1 MSRGAKW
8 FIAIAAFVIIF
19 VLVGVAVV
27 LTATAGPKIRKDSV
41 LFLDIQSSIPEET
54 SDNPL
59 EKLLEGERITFRE
72 YIDCIERAARDDRIR
87 GIFLKI
93 GDARIS
99 WAQIQELRDE
109 LHSFRESE
117 KPVIAYME
125 YGGLGDYYLA
135 TATERIYMMPAGILF
150 VNGILAEIPF
160 FKGTLD
166 KLGIK
171 AEFEHVAEYKTAS
184 DVYTRD
190 SMSDAHREMMNSL
203 LDSLYERFLKDV
215 SEARKI
221 SAPDLRKVI
230 DRGLLSP
237 QEAVE
242 AKLIDAL
249 KYYDEIKDMLKEE
262 FGGDYHRVSVETY
275 SRSDGFGKVRGK
287 KKIAILYATGMI
299 VSGESSSDPYG
310 ESLLGSDTI
319 SKAFEKIRKD
329 GSIKGVVMRVD
340 SPGGSGIASDVIW
353 RETQLTK
360 DEKPIVVSMSGL
372 AASGG
377 YYISM
382 GADAIIAQPGTLT
395 GSIGVLAGKFNLR
408 GFFDWIGFKEE
419 LMKRGENADMFSS
432 YVGFTDAQ
440 RQLIIDQ
447 IYGFYRQFIHK
458 AAEGRGKTDDE
469 IDKIGKG
476 RVWTGEQGKEIGL
489 VDELG
494 GLHRAIELAKEKAG
508 IPEDEE
514 VAIVI
519 YPKKKTLLQML
530 TSGREEDL
538 LRYLIG
544 KMLPFPDA
552 VRKEIVLINHLAKI
566 MQDRIVLMM

>member
-1 MSRGAKW
+1 MSRGTKW

-19 VLVGVAVV
+19 ILVGVAVV

-59 EKLLEGERITFRE
+59 EKLFEGERITFRE
-72 YIDCIERAARDDRIR
+72 YIDCIERAARDDRVR
-87 GIFLKI
+87 GLFLRI
-93 GDARIS
+93 GDASIS

-109 LHSFRESE
+109 IRSFKESG
-117 KPVIAYME
+117 KPIIAYME
-125 YGGLGDYYLA
+125 YGGLRDYYLA
-135 TATERIYMMPAGILF
+135 TAADRIYMMPAGILF
-150 VNGILAEIPF
+150 VSGILAEIPF

-203 LDSLYERFLKDV
+203 LDNLYEKFLADV
-215 SEARKI
+215 SDTRKI
-221 SAPDLRKVI
+221 PADNLRKVI

-242 AKLIDAL
+242 AKMIDEL
-249 KYYDEIKDMLKEE
+249 KYHDEIKDMLKEE
-262 FGGDYHRVSVETY
+262 FGGDYHKVSVETY
-275 SRSDGFGKVRGK
+275 SRSDGFRKARGK

-310 ESLLGSDTI
+310 ESLVGSDTI
-319 SKAFEKIRKD
+319 SKAFERIRKD
-329 GSIKGVVMRVD
+329 GSIKAVVMRVD
-340 SPGGSGIASDVIW
+340 SPGGSGVASDVIW
-353 RETQLTK
+353 RETQVTRN
-360 DEKPIVVSMSGL
+360 DKPLVVSMSGL

-382 GADAIIAQPGTLT
+382 GADAIVAQPGTLT

-432 YVGFTDAQ
+432 YVGFTDEQ

-447 IYGFYRQFIHK
+447 IYGFYKQFIHK
-458 AAEGRGKTDDE
+458 VAEGRGKTDEE
-469 IDKIGKG
+469 IDRIGKG

-494 GLHRAIELAKEKAG
+494 GLHRAIEIAKEKAS
-508 IPEDEE
+508 IPADEA
-514 VAIVI
+514 VTIVI

-530 TSGREEDL
+530 TSGKEEDL

-544 KMLPFPDA
+544 KTLPFPDTI
-552 VRKEIVLINHLAKI
+552 RKEVVLLNQLTRIL
-566 MQDRIVLMM
+566 QDRIVLMM